1 MSLKKKNDPLHFSKA
16 DTLSYLIS
24 QIKYINFA
32 MSARTQKNQNS
43 YEWLLQVKS
52 PNYYIYMTSIKNL
65 KKKQNSKRNVQ
76 YILYLFFVVI
86 S

>member
-1 MSLKKKNDPLHFSKA
+1 
-16 DTLSYLIS
+16 
-24 QIKYINFA
+24 
-32 MSARTQKNQNS
+32 MSARTPKNQNS
-43 YEWLLQVKS
+43 YEWLLLVKS

>member
-1 MSLKKKNDPLHFSKA
+1 MSLKKKNEPLHFSKA

-32 MSARTQKNQNS
+32 MSARTPKNRNS

-52 PNYYIYMTSIKNL
+52 PNYIYMTSIKNL
-65 KKKQNSKRNVQ
+65 KKKQNSNRNVQ
-76 YILYLFFVVI
+76 YILYLFFVII

>member
-1 MSLKKKNDPLHFSKA
+1 MSLKKKNDPLHFSKT

-24 QIKYINFA
+24 QIKYINSA

-52 PNYYIYMTSIKNL
+52 PNYIYMTSIKNL
-65 KKKQNSKRNVQ
+65 KKKQNSNRNVQ
-76 YILYLFFVVI
+76 YILYLFFVII